1 MYFFS
6 MKNEVFYRQIV
17 LVFRDFRLV
26 KAKRILLKE
35 ILTGNV
41 FPEKTLANAQDG
53 MLTSLANNLILVKET
68 DKQAISAIILGGM
81 IYLTLLAHNDRSM
94 VGLDLRNEENWERIE
109 NALEVILLALNGVD
123 T

>member
-1 MYFFS
+1 